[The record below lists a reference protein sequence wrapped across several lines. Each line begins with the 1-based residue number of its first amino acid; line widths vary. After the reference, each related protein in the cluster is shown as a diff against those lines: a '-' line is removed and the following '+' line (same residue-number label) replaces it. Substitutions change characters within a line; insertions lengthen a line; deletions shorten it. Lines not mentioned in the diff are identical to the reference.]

1 MVLSVSVLFFS
12 LSPFL
17 SLSALVKLSCPVAV
31 PLWPPVC
38 DWCFY
43 WCPTDSGVMRLLQRS
58 QRSIMLPP
66 RPLPTPTTAWQHS
79 SGCVSQQHLETMS
92 VLVPLPCSG
101 TKMTSLPEISFKKKC
116 AQEISHPPV
125 TPPPSSP
132 PSAQFKFVPPHIQTL
147 TWSLCTSSRLHACQW
162 TSSPRWSGGEVMGE
176 NCRNMLQ

>member
-1 MVLSVSVLFFS
+1 MKILLSLLQHCTWPLIIWLVIKRQTQNNTFITMVLSVSVLFFS

-132 PSAQFKFVPPHIQTL
+132 PSGTI
-147 TWSLCTSSRLHACQW
+147 
-162 TSSPRWSGGEVMGE
+162 
-176 NCRNMLQ
+176 